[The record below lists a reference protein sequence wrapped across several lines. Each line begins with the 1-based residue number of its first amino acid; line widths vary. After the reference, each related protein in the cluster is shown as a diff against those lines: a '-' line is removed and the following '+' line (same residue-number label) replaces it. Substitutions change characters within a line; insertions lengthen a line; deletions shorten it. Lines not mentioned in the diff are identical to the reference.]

1 MSVPRPVLRPAAAAP
16 LALLLAALATVF
28 LFGNDRGHFYRPG
41 HHDRVSAEHMAV
53 AANLS
58 PAHHFLMVRY
68 LNANASGYSMY
79 NRFPVGGYALTA
91 LATSP
96 FRGDLSLRLHA
107 ARMLMLGFFAA
118 AAVLAYLALSRLAA
132 SRWTALT
139 ATLLAFSSYY
149 GLYYNDMI
157 TPEIAPGLFGV
168 LLSFHGVVV
177 FLQDGRF
184 RQLLVKAC
192 AALLLGWHVLAVV
205 AAFVVLGLARVLLV
219 PRGGGGCPDRGTA

>member
-1 MSVPRPVLRPAAAAP
+1 MPVPASARPVSA
-16 LALLLAALATVF
+16 LALLLAALSTVF
-28 LFGNDRGHFYRPG
+28 LFGNDRGHFYRAG
-41 HHDRVSAEHMAV
+41 HHDYVSAEHMGIV
-53 AANLS
+53 ANLS
-58 PAHHFLMVRY
+58 PAHHFLMFRNLGDVEDSEHRY
-68 LNANASGYSMY
+68 NMY
-79 NRFPVGGYALTA
+79 NRFPVGGYALIA

-96 FRGDLSLRLHA
+96 FHGDLSLRLHA

-118 AAVLAYLALSRLAA
+118 AAVLAYLATSRLAA

-157 TPEIAPGLFGV
+157 HSQTMPSLFGV
-168 LLSFHGVVV
+168 LLTFHGVVV

-192 AALLLGWHVLAVV
+192 AALLLGWHVLALV
-205 AAFVVLGLARVLLV
+205 AAFVVLGLARALST
-219 PRGGGGCPDRGTA
+219 GGGGGDRGTA